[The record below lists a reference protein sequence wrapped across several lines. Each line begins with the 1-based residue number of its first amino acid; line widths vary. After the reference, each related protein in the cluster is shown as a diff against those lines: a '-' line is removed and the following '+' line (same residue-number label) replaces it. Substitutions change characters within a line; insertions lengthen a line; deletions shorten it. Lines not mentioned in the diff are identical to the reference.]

1 MAATP
6 SALPHV
12 PACTPAESGSENHR
26 AAEQFG
32 LFDLTRSRDAR
43 CRLRVLVSAKKF
55 ISSFD
60 FQRGPTQH

>member
-6 SALPHV
+6 TVLLPV
-12 PACTPAESGSENHR
+12 PACATAESGSENHR

-32 LFDLTRSRDAR
+32 LFDISRSRDAR